1 MDEKI
6 VNPFLDA
13 TINLFATTFS
23 LEVTPGKAYV
33 LENLL
38 GHKWEIS
45 GVVAVLG
52 SKRGV
57 VAIRLHHL
65 LVDNLL
71 EKSGLSVSGDDERFE
86 IVNGMVGELI
96 NIICGNAISEMSYP
110 GIDISI
116 PMVIQGENHRL
127 AWPKIGPVVAIPF
140 PTKWGNF
147 EVQVCFQE

>member
-1 MDEKI
+1 MDVKLI
-6 VNPFLDA
+6 NPFLDA
-13 TINLFATTFS
+13 TINLLGTTFS
-23 LEVTPGKAYV
+23 LEVTPGKPYV
-33 LENLL
+33 LENFV
-38 GHKWEIS
+38 GHRWEIS

-71 EKSGLSVSGDDERFE
+71 EKSGVEVSTEDERFE
-86 IVNGMVGELI
+86 TVNGMVGELI
-96 NIICGNAISEMSYP
+96 NIISGNAISEITIP
-110 GIDISI
+110 GIDISV